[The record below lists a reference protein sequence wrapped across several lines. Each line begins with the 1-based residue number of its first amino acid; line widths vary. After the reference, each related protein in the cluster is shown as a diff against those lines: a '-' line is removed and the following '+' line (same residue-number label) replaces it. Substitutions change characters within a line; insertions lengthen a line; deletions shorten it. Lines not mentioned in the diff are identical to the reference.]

1 MVKRDSDI
9 YEGPE
14 LHCIIHEAILLSF
27 AFSSVLRHSL
37 AEMLTG
43 VTWQLGIVILVLIEV
58 LINLVLMLIE
68 FHVIKGNNDINTSK
82 TVLKNVFIYFVM
94 IL

>member
-1 MVKRDSDI
+1 MSVTYRKFF
-9 YEGPE
+9 
-14 LHCIIHEAILLSF
+14 SF
-27 AFSSVLRHSL
+27 FAVSRVLRHSL

-68 FHVIKGNNDINTSK
+68 FHVIKGTG
-82 TVLKNVFIYFVM
+82 TEC
-94 IL
+94 

>member
-1 MVKRDSDI
+1 MVKKEDI

-14 LHCIIHEAILLSF
+14 LHCYMKLFNLLSF

-37 AEMLTG
+37 AQMLTG

-68 FHVIKGNNDINTSK
+68 FHVIKGINNDNISK
-82 TVLKNVFIYFVM
+82 TV
-94 IL
+94 